1 MIWNEIITAIVTSL
15 IASVVFWVVFNV
27 IPSKVERKKIKPLL
41 DFDLYQIYTKL
52 AHFLEM
58 PLKHSNHSPSH
69 LQMKLYH
76 GQLKKEDFEQYL
88 SAKCLTEEYLQVD
101 SMANNLMPIGKALKG
116 LSGEI
121 VERVQKLYVFNRYL
135 SAREIL
141 LCRKITDKIT
151 MYDFERKA
159 FQKVGN
165 LVLGPVD
172 PTMRNDS
179 AMFYDTYLL
188 FLELQGILI
197 AHNTKGNELGDIY
210 RSLNFRKMG
219 LLYGQGKFNKVIRIA
234 KKGNDNFSKAYYF
247 RSLIKIGDREKGLAA
262 LRMHLQEDSTRL
274 IYQRGYF
281 EEFIDDNEIKETL
294 FAARSEEEYEEMA
307 ICIKDEREQQRLYE
321 EFVRQMHDFYVAKL
335 NTHVRSSVK
344 KQ

>member
-69 LQMKLYH
+69 LQMRLYH

-88 SAKCLTEEYLQVD
+88 SAKCLTEEYQ
-101 SMANNLMPIGKALKG
+101 
-116 LSGEI
+116 
-121 VERVQKLYVFNRYL
+121 Q
-135 SAREIL
+135 
-141 LCRKITDKIT
+141 
-151 MYDFERKA
+151 
-159 FQKVGN
+159 
-165 LVLGPVD
+165 
-172 PTMRNDS
+172 
-179 AMFYDTYLL
+179 
-188 FLELQGILI
+188 
-197 AHNTKGNELGDIY
+197 
-210 RSLNFRKMG
+210 
-219 LLYGQGKFNKVIRIA
+219 
-234 KKGNDNFSKAYYF
+234 
-247 RSLIKIGDREKGLAA
+247 IGDREKGLAA

-294 FAARSEEEYEEMA
+294 IAARSEEEYEEMA